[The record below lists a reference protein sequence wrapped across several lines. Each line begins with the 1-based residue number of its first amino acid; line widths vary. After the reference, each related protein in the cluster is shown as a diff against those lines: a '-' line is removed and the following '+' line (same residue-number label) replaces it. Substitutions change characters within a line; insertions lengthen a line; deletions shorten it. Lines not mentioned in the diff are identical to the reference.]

1 MFTLFLQCINSTFSD
16 DYYPYFAEN
25 TLFSL
30 NSYFYYPIGSIKK
43 HQILKHQFS
52 KTHEC
57 PQQCTTP
64 PLTEDKSLKQTSK
77 NIMGIANSVYFYNVE
92 TENKEIFMVSCLFLT
107 PPIHVILHL
116 VFFYK

>member
-57 PQQCTTP
+57 PQQSIYAP
-64 PLTEDKSLKQTSK
+64 KDYVLSGSKRPQTVR
-77 NIMGIANSVYFYNVE
+77 IEV
-92 TENKEIFMVSCLFLT
+92 LL
-107 PPIHVILHL
+107 
-116 VFFYK
+116 